1 MLRDLIKTIASP
13 LPFGLSMWIAKP
25 RVVAVFY
32 HTISHNAPA
41 HIKHLYP
48 TVNPEQFEKDLDF
61 LTHHFDPTDLK
72 EYIHSAPSRSIT
84 KPKLLLSFDDGF
96 SEVAHVAAPILRAKG
111 IPATVFVN
119 PSFIDNNDMLYR
131 CKVSLLVDKILSNGA
146 MVVLPNEA
154 KSYFDRPIIPAKKF
168 AQWISHLDY
177 SQRELLHKLANE
189 LGVDFETYLSDSK
202 PYLSTEE
209 TLRLAND
216 GFTIGAHSM
225 DHPNFAKIALKEQ
238 IEQAESSLQWV
249 QNNVPNQ
256 PKVFAFPFSNDGV
269 PAGLYKYLLKDNPM
283 MCDLLLGT
291 SGYKPTDTSK
301 FLHRISLEENGK
313 NAMQIIKGELNYYL
327 AKKII
332 NKHKASIPL

>member
-1 MLRDLIKTIASP
+1 MMRNLIKTMASP
-13 LPFGLSMWIAKP
+13 LPFSLTMWMAKP

-41 HIKHLYP
+41 HVKHLYP
-48 TVNPEQFEKDLDF
+48 TVNPEQFEKDLDI
-61 LTHHFDPTDLK
+61 LSHHFEPTDLK
-72 EYIHSAPSRSIT
+72 DYIHSAPSRSKT

-154 KSYFDRPIIPAKKF
+154 KSYFGKPAVPPQLF
-168 AQWISHLDY
+168 IEWLNQLQFND
-177 SQRELLHKLANE
+177 RELIHCLANE

-209 TLRLAND
+209 TLKLAND

-238 IEQAESSLQWV
+238 IEQVESSLQWV
-249 QNNVPNQ
+249 QDNIPNQ

-269 PAGLYKYLLKDNPM
+269 PAGLYKYLLKDNPKL
-283 MCDLLLGT
+283 CDLLLGT

-301 FLHRISLEENGK
+301 FLHRIPLEENGK
-313 NAMQIIKGELNYYL
+313 NAKQIIKGELNYYL
-327 AKKII
+327 AKRII
-332 NKHKASIPL
+332 NKHKVSIPL